1 MTDITRVELTADQKR
16 KWIETR
22 SAMLWSCPAFSHI
35 LFSLL
40 NPEGGELA
48 AVFTKDVPIAAT
60 DGSNLILNPEPFFAL
75 KLSERVFITA
85 HEIMH
90 CILNHCSVGHVLRR
104 SGRVKY
110 ANGDELPYN
119 QQAMNAAMDYV
130 INDTLIQSHVGTF
143 PSMGLHDPK
152 IATMA
157 DNFLDTYRKVYED
170 NPQGGSAGF
179 DVLLDPGSAQGQDP
193 GKASQ
198 QRSQTEWDTAVAG
211 ALAVAKSQGKLPAAL
226 ERLFGD
232 IIDPAVSWQDYI
244 RAWFARK
251 IGNSSYDWKK
261 PDRRMIQ
268 RDVFSPSRSGYG
280 CGHIVVGFD
289 TSGSIYADPGLI
301 DRFISEVGGI
311 LADLKPE
318 NLTIL
323 WCDAKVHRADDVDQM
338 SDLMGLKP
346 VGGGGTAF
354 EPVFEWVEKEG
365 IQPDAVIY
373 LTDGLGSF
381 PATPPNYPVLWGS
394 ILKDVNY
401 PFGDVVMIPTEK
413 KK

>member
-1 MTDITRVELTADQKR
+1 MTDMKRIDLTAEQKR

-22 SAMLWSCPAFSHI
+22 SAMLWSCPAFTHI
-35 LFSLL
+35 LFSML

-60 DGSNLILNPEPFFAL
+60 DGANLILNPEAFFAL
-75 KLSERVFITA
+75 TLSERVFVTA

-90 CILNHCSVGHVLRR
+90 CILNHCSIAHTMRR
-104 SGRVKY
+104 SGKVKY
-110 ANGDELPYN
+110 ANGTELPYD
-119 QQAMNAAMDYV
+119 QQLMNMAMDYV
-130 INDTLIQSHVGTF
+130 INDTLIQSRVGTF
-143 PSMGLHDPK
+143 PTMGLHDTK
-152 IATMA
+152 IATAA
-157 DNFLDTYRKVYED
+157 DNFLDTYKKVYED
-170 NPQGGSAGF
+170 NPQGGGGF

-198 QRSQTEWDTAVAG
+198 SRSQTEWDTAVAG
-211 ALAVAKSQGKLPAAL
+211 ALAVAKAQGKLPAAL
-226 ERLFGD
+226 EKLFGE
-232 IIDPAVSWQDYI
+232 IIDPAVSWQEYV

-251 IGNSSYDWKK
+251 VGNSSYDWKK
-261 PDRRMIQ
+261 PDRRLIQ
-268 RDVFSPSRSGYG
+268 RDVFSPARSGHG
-280 CGHIVVGFD
+280 CGHVVVGFD

-323 WCDAKVHRADDVDQM
+323 WCDAKVHRADEVDQM

-346 VGGGGTAF
+346 VGGGGTSF
-354 EPVFEWVEKEG
+354 VPVFEWIEQNSV
-365 IQPDAVIY
+365 QPDALIY
-373 LTDGLGSF
+373 LTDGLGQF
-381 PATPPNYPVLWGS
+381 PAEKPSYPVLWGA
-394 ILKDVNY
+394 ILKGIAY

-413 KK
+413 K